1 MRFSAF
7 VRCSASVAAL
17 ALATPAWAQSQAQQP
32 PTAQDSTA
40 DNTET
45 EQEADAEEQG
55 AQGEI
60 VVTGIRASLRSS
72 QNIRRNSDQIVDAI
86 IAEDIGKLPDIAV
99 SDTAARIPGVQ
110 VEREGGEA
118 VRVLVRG
125 LPDFATTY
133 NGREI
138 FTAETRLVSLGDF
151 PSANIAALEV
161 FKTATANLV
170 EAGLAGL
177 VNVRSRRPF
186 DFREPQFAGSIWG
199 LYTYQ
204 ADKLTPNV
212 NLLWTDRWD
221 TGAGEMGLLINGS
234 YTELQ
239 YLDSEP
245 SNTDFLQTFRKE
257 GNRFICCGGPD
268 DARFPDVQRNFYN
281 SGNRVRPSM
290 NVAFQWRPSEVFEF
304 YLEGLWQGFREKQDD
319 RLIAVPLYN
328 GLNYS
333 NVVFRPG
340 TNIVNSGTITG
351 LADPIL
357 TVQGGTLNRTDT
369 FQFAA
374 GGIWERGPVR
384 VSADIA
390 RTDSTFIGSTESV
403 DRILK
408 GQDTTTVNFDLTQP
422 GLFTVTGID
431 PTLLSNYLFDGFYE
445 EQQEAS
451 GKDTQVRLDAR
462 YDFAEGFFIDS
473 LEVGVRYSD
482 RVAHREFGNRFASVR
497 GKNIPAS
504 SLPLQNELSN
514 PGYRGVD
521 VGPSIRSIITPTY
534 SSIRENRVK
543 LRQFTIAQ
551 NPSCCFGT
559 FTANPPTPNAGDTF
573 DAAEETLSGYVQAN
587 YNFGDVID
595 GVIGLRVVE
604 TDTNVTGTATVAGVV
619 TPINVGPNYTDYLP
633 SASLRWRIT
642 PELQLRLSA
651 TRTRTRPTFGQLNP
665 SFSLGAVDPITGRRE
680 GSGGNPNLQPFTSD
694 NYDAAV
700 EYYFSRTGFVS
711 VTGFRRDLFGFIQNR
726 TQDLVDPLLGPIR
739 ITQPVNAGAGR
750 IMGVE
755 AQIQTFFDFA
765 GLPDWASGFGVQA
778 NFTYL
783 DTEIDSEVF
792 PLGTFV
798 KDRIIGV
805 SDYTY
810 NLVGLY
816 ERAGMSARLTYNGR
830 SSFLDRRDLRNFA
843 GGDLYLEEAYPAA
856 RLDFSLNYDVLEN
869 ATIFFDWTN
878 ILQEPFRVDLSSA
891 RAGAPRAE
899 YPRFNRYEETTFS
912 LGLRF
917 RL

>member
-7 VRCSASVAAL
+7 VRCSASLAAL
-17 ALATPAWAQSQAQQP
+17 ALATPAWAQSQAEQP
-32 PTAQDSTA
+32 QTAQDSTA

-204 ADKLTPNV
+204 ADKLTPNA

-221 TGAGEMGLLINGS
+221 AGDGEMGLLINGS

-319 RLIAVPLYN
+319 RIIAVPLYN

-351 LADPIL
+351 LGDPIF
-357 TVQGGTLNRTDT
+357 TFQGGTLNRTDT

-374 GGIWERGPVR
+374 GGIWERGPLR
-384 VSADIA
+384 ISADIA
-390 RTDSTFIGSTESV
+390 RTDSQFIGSTESV

-431 PTLLSNYLFDGFYE
+431 VTNLNNYLFDGLYE
-445 EQQEAS
+445 EQQESS

-462 YDFAEGFFIDS
+462 YDFAEGFLIDS
-473 LEVGVRYSD
+473 LEVGFRYSD
-482 RVAHREFGNRFASVR
+482 RVAHREFGNRFAGFR
-497 GKNIPAS
+497 GRNIQS
-504 SLPLQNELSN
+504 SALPLQYELSN

-521 VGPSIRSIITPTY
+521 IGPNIRSFLTPTY

-543 LRQFTIAQ
+543 LRQFVIGQGIT
-551 NPSCCFGT
+551 CCFGT
-559 FTANPPTPNAGDTF
+559 FTANPPTPNPGDTY

-587 YNFGDVID
+587 YKFGDVID

-604 TDTNVTGTATVAGVV
+604 TDTNVTGTANVAGVS
-619 TPINVGPNYTDYLP
+619 TPIFVGPNYTDYLP

-665 SFSLGAVDPITGRRE
+665 SFNLGPIDPITGRRE
-680 GSGGNPNLQPFTSD
+680 GGGGNPNLQPFTSD

-700 EYYFSRTGFVS
+700 EYYFSRTGFAS
-711 VTGFRRDLFGFIQNR
+711 VTAFRRDLFGFIQNR
-726 TQDLVDPLLGPIR
+726 TQDLVDPVLGPIR
-739 ITQPVNAGAGR
+739 ITQPINAGAGR

-765 GLPDWASGFGVQA
+765 GLPYWASGFGVQA

-856 RLDFSLNYDVLEN
+856 RLDFSLNYDVVEN

-878 ILQEPFRVDLSSA
+878 ILQDPFRVDLSSA